1 MCRNNDNAANLRNF
15 QLQPSDQIEHYSVT
29 TPAQPLEL
37 NAILIGSTEK
47 VQTVIPYK
55 SKGPPGFTKSTFSV
69 NTAMEQANLVRI
81 GKKPIMNYV
90 VACVTLLNSGAEE
103 IMVRA
108 RGQAITKAVETVLM
122 LRNSFLKDLEIENI
136 AIGSEEVTR
145 QDGTRGS
152 ISTIEITLGKY

>member
-1 MCRNNDNAANLRNF
+1 M
-15 QLQPSDQIEHYSVT
+15 Q
-29 TPAQPLEL
+29 L

-47 VQTVIPYK
+47 VQTVIPSK
-55 SKGPPGFTKSTFSV
+55 SKGPPRFSKSIFSV
-69 NTAMEQANLVRI
+69 STVMEQANLVRV

-122 LRNSFLKDLEIENI
+122 LRNSFLKDLEIEDI
-136 AIGSEEVTR
+136 KIGTEEVTR
-145 QDGTRGS
+145 LDGTRGS

>member
-1 MCRNNDNAANLRNF
+1 
-15 QLQPSDQIEHYSVT
+15 LQ
-29 TPAQPLEL
+29 L

-47 VQTVIPYK
+47 VQTVILSK
-55 SKGPPGFTKSTFSV
+55 SKGPPRFSKSIFSV
-69 NTAMEQANLVRI
+69 NTVMEQANLVRV

-122 LRNSFLKDLEIENI
+122 LRNSFLKDLEIEDI
-136 AIGSEEVTR
+136 KIGSEEVTR
-145 QDGTRGS
+145 LDGTRGS

>member
-1 MCRNNDNAANLRNF
+1 MGNNRDP
-15 QLQPSDQIEHYSVT
+15 LQ
-29 TPAQPLEL
+29 L

-47 VQTVIPYK
+47 VQTVIPSK
-55 SKGPPGFTKSTFSV
+55 SKGPPRFSKSIFSV
-69 NTAMEQANLVRI
+69 NTVMEQANLVRV

-122 LRNSFLKDLEIENI
+122 LRNSFLKDLEIEDI
-136 AIGSEEVTR
+136 KIGSEEVTR
-145 QDGTRGS
+145 LDGTRGS

>member
-1 MCRNNDNAANLRNF
+1 VGNNRDP
-15 QLQPSDQIEHYSVT
+15 LQ
-29 TPAQPLEL
+29 L

-47 VQTVIPYK
+47 VQTVIPSK
-55 SKGPPGFTKSTFSV
+55 SKGPPRFSKSIFSV
-69 NTAMEQANLVRI
+69 NTVMEQANLVRV

-122 LRNSFLKDLEIENI
+122 LRNSFLKDLEIEDI
-136 AIGSEEVTR
+136 KIGSEEVTR
-145 QDGTRGS
+145 LDGTRGS